1 MTITTTARAAVPP
14 LSGPANP
21 QRPLVL
27 PLSVVT
33 AALALMSLF
42 VARQGS
48 RAKPY
53 TACLLLTL
61 FLVSAAFIIGCGG
74 GGKAPSGTP
83 PGTSTIT
90 VTATSGS
97 VSKTATVTLTVN

>member
-1 MTITTTARAAVPP
+1 VKARLLAA
-14 LSGPANP
+14 AT
-21 QRPLVL
+21 PLVL
-27 PLSVVT
+27 LLCVVT
-33 AALALMSLF
+33 AALALMSLSM
-42 VARQGS
+42 ARQGS

-74 GGKAPSGTP
+74 GGKPPGTP
-83 PGTSTIT
+83 PGTSTVT

-97 VSKTATVTLTVN
+97 VSRTATVTLTVN